1 MSEDDQSNSTGIVLV
16 IAVIAVPILLALCVV
31 FGLIGGLMLPV
42 MLSERPLAVFDS
54 AESDSDRINRLVLI
68 NTDNQIETVSPNG
81 DDRRMVSKSRY
92 AYQFPSWSPDDSR
105 IAAVGTSGVA
115 GGVFVMSDSAEAEPT
130 AVFTARFTPIYHS
143 WSPDSQKISLIANH
157 PRGFGLYIVPAD
169 SAGEPQLL
177 ATGQPLYWDWT
188 AASDELFV
196 HAGTPSNGSE
206 QLALIATEQDGNTDS
221 IADSGFFQAPA
232 ISPSG
237 EYIAY
242 AQFVARERQV
252 VIRPID
258 GGDGLVVDHNKTTS
272 FAWNPQADQLVF
284 VAPSGADGN
293 ETFGALHY
301 IDVAAQDELIL
312 TDHQAIAFFWAPDG
326 QKIAYLKVRFNSQ
339 SQQVSADNLI
349 RVRQSHPSI
358 LLELW
363 VIDMGNGAQNATR
376 ELVAVFQPNPL
387 FLTQFLPFYDQYS
400 RSHQLWSPTSD
411 AIALPIQLDS
421 ASVVAIYPSD
431 GSDPQLIP
439 NAKSAFWSHR

>member
-1 MSEDDQSNSTGIVLV
+1 MTEDDQSNATGIVLV
-16 IAVIAVPILLALCVV
+16 IAIIAVPLLLALCIV
-31 FGLIGGLMLPV
+31 FGVIGSLMLPI

-54 AESDSDRINRLVLI
+54 AESDATRFNRLVLI
-68 NTDNQIETVSPNG
+68 NTNDQIETISPNG
-81 DDRRMVSKSRY
+81 DNRRVVSSSPY
-92 AYQFPSWSPDDSR
+92 AYQFPSWSPDDSL
-105 IAAVGTSGVA
+105 IAALGTDGSESGL
-115 GGVFVMSDSAEAEPT
+115 FVMPDSADAEPT
-130 AVFTARFTPIYHS
+130 AVFNARFTPIYHS
-143 WSPDSQKISLIANH
+143 WSPDGQKLSLIANH
-157 PRGFGLYIVPAD
+157 PRGFGLYIVPTDAAD
-169 SAGEPQLL
+169 EPRLL
-177 ATGQPLYWDWT
+177 ATGQPLYWDWM

-196 HAGTPSNGSE
+196 HTGTPRNGSD
-206 QLALIATEQDGNTDS
+206 QLGFVATDENGSTDS

-232 ISPSG
+232 ISASG
-237 EYIAY
+237 AYAAY
-242 AQFVARERQV
+242 AQYVAGERQV

-258 GGDGLVVDHNKTTS
+258 GGDGLVVDHNKTTT

-284 VAPSGADGN
+284 VAPPANDGN

-301 IDVAAQDELIL
+301 IDVATQDELIL
-312 TDHQAIAFFWAPDG
+312 TDHQTVAFFWSPDG

-363 VIDMGNGAQNATR
+363 VIDMSNGAQNATR

-411 AIALPIQLDS
+411 AIVLPIQRDAEFS
-421 ASVVAIYPSD
+421 VAIYPID
-431 GSDPQLIP
+431 GSDPQIIP
-439 NAKSAFWSHR
+439 NAKIAFWSHH